1 MPAGERRARYSCMKK
16 STAKDVLDEMT
27 KEDLVAW
34 IRSQIYLQPKR
45 SDVLYLRWQ
54 RQSAEVLEEMQKEN
68 RALDGVDFKERDR
81 LAVRFNESSDPAEKM
96 RLLNL
101 MSPYNKAMSD
111 HLKRSEAIDRK
122 SKRVDA
128 LYEQIDIE
136 RQKENGRRTA

>member
-1 MPAGERRARYSCMKK
+1 MKK
-16 STAKDVLDEMT
+16 TTAKDVLDEMT

-45 SDVLYLRWQ
+45 SDFLYLRWQ
-54 RQSAEVLEEMQKEN
+54 RQSAEVLDDMQKEN
-68 RALDGVDFKERDR
+68 RALDGFDFKERDR
-81 LAVRFNESSDPAEKM
+81 LAAKFNESSDSAEKM
-96 RLLNL
+96 RLLDL

-128 LYEQIDIE
+128 LYEQIDLE
-136 RQKENGRRTA
+136 RQKENGRRSA